1 MLDSQGFT
9 VGIDIP
15 AEFSDES
22 LALRF
27 TTEHAASLRYVAAW
41 GRWYE
46 WSGSVWKQDETLAV
60 FDLARRLCRQ
70 ASADCEKEKVA
81 AMIASAKTVAAVE
94 RLAKADRRHAATIEQ
109 WDADPWLMNT
119 PGGVVD
125 LRTGQTRPHQ
135 PTDYMTKMT
144 AVTPDADCPCPLWLD
159 FLGTITAGDAELQ
172 AFLKRMA
179 GYCLTGSIR
188 EHALFFAFGT
198 GGNGKGVFLNCLI
211 AILAAYAAV
220 ASMETFTASQGD
232 RHPTDLAMLRGARL
246 VTAQETEE
254 GRRWAESRI
263 KALTGG
269 DPITARFMRQD
280 FFTFEPVF
288 KLLIAGNHRPGLRGV
303 DEAIRRRMNLL
314 PFTVTIPA
322 SDRDPALPEKL
333 RKEWP
338 GILAWAVAGCLE
350 WQKDGLEAPDAVTAA
365 TADYLDAE
373 DGLGAWLTECCIPD
387 PEVNADPFPSSQL
400 YSSWRTWAEAAG
412 EYVGSQK
419 RFVQAMVSK
428 GYQIERITKGDD
440 KGKKGLRGN
449 SLTRLMRQLGMQ
461 GAADRPAT
469 LKDHLASRAAAA

>member
-1 MLDSQGFT
+1 MPDGEGYT
-9 VGIDIP
+9 VSSTLDIP

-27 TTEHAASLRYVAAW
+27 TDQHGDTLRYVAAW

-46 WSGSVWKQDETLAV
+46 WDGAVWRQDGTLRV

-70 ASADCEKEKVA
+70 ASGECEKEKVA
-81 AMIASAKTVAAVE
+81 AAIASAKTVAAVE

-109 WDADPWLMNT
+109 WDADEWLLNT

-125 LRTGQTRPHQ
+125 LRTGQLRPHR
-135 PTDYMTKMT
+135 PTDYMTKIT
-144 AVTPDADCPCPLWLD
+144 AVSPGGECPLWHD
-159 FLGTITAGDAELQ
+159 FLGKVTNLDTELQ
-172 AFLKRMA
+172 AYLKRMV
-179 GYCLTGSIR
+179 GYSLTGNIR
-188 EHALFFAFGT
+188 EHAMFFAFGT
-198 GGNGKGVFLNCLI
+198 GGNGKGVMINTTTGI
-211 AILAAYAAV
+211 MKDYAAV

-269 DPITARFMRQD
+269 DPVTARFMRMD
-280 FFTFEPVF
+280 FFTYQPVF

-322 SDRDPALPEKL
+322 GDRDPELPEKL

-338 GILAWAVAGCLE
+338 GILAWAIEGCLE
-350 WQKDGLEAPDAVTAA
+350 WREHGLCAPVAVTAA

-373 DGLGAWLTECCIPD
+373 DALAGWLAECCMADPD
-387 PEVNADPFPSSQL
+387 VNADPLPSSL
-400 YSSWRTWAEAAG
+400 FYSSWRTWAERSG

-428 GYQIERITKGDD
+428 GYQSERITRDPD
-440 KGKKGLRGN
+440 KGKMGLRGLRFCPDD
-449 SLTRLMRQLGMQ
+449 SASTS
-461 GAADRPAT
+461 PAWPE
-469 LKDHLASRAAAA
+469 